1 MDDATAPV
9 RRRAPHLKGKHIP
22 VREGD
27 VFEFKAPD
35 GRLAYCLI
43 VVGGGCPYAAFFRT
57 LRAERP
63 AMETLAQDEI
73 ALAGWTMD
81 GPIYHGDWVKAGSL
95 EVSGLGL
102 RFPNFKV
109 LKDQVHYVTD
119 FKGRILRAASEKE
132 AGLLDYQWSRTPGV
146 FEDALFALN
155 GLAPWK
161 PYYEKSRFEHAA
173 ARSVEP
179 DA

>member
-1 MDDATAPV
+1 MEDAPAPV
-9 RRRAPHLKGKHIP
+9 RHRAPHLKGKRIP

-63 AMETLAQDEI
+63 TMETLAQDEI
-73 ALAGWTMD
+73 ALVGWTMD
-81 GPIYHGDWVKAGSL
+81 GSIYHGDWVKAGSL
-95 EVSGLGL
+95 DVSGLAIP
-102 RFPNFKV
+102 FPNFKV
-109 LKDQVHYVTD
+109 PQDQVQYVTD
-119 FKGRILRAASEKE
+119 FKGRRLRAASEKE
-132 AGLLDYQWSRTPGV
+132 AELLDFQWSRSPDL

-155 GLAPWK
+155 GLGPWK
-161 PYYEKSRFEHAA
+161 PYYEKSRFEYAA
-173 ARSVEP
+173 ARSVETS
-179 DA
+179 A